1 MNLTI
6 GDFNLL
12 FVFLNK
18 IPYYCNM
25 KKFFMFI
32 VFIGRE
38 KMNDMIHC
46 GTPFF

>member
-1 MNLTI
+1 MNLVT

-18 IPYYCNM
+18 IPYYYNM
-25 KKFFMFI
+25 KKFFKFI
-32 VFIGRE
+32 VFIERE
-38 KMNDMIHC
+38 KMNAMIHC